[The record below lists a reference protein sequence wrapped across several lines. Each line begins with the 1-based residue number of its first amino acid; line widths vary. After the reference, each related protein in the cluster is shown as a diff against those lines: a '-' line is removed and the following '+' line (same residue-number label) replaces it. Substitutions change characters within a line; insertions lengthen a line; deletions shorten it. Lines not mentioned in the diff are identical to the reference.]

1 MGRRSALLS
10 WRLVLCLVCV
20 TRLVDASQAAVRPPV
35 QIEGLAGKYA
45 MAAYTSA
52 LTKGEKNLSKVES
65 DLRYF
70 HDILKSDSPDAS
82 KLRSFLTNPTVSS
95 QTRTTTVR

>member
-1 MGRRSALLS
+1 
-10 WRLVLCLVCV
+10 
-20 TRLVDASQAAVRPPV
+20 
-35 QIEGLAGKYA
+35 

-70 HDILKSDSPDAS
+70 HDILKSTS
-82 KLRSFLTNPTVSS
+82 
-95 QTRTTTVR
+95 

>member
-1 MGRRSALLS
+1 M
-10 WRLVLCLVCV
+10 
-20 TRLVDASQAAVRPPV
+20 
-35 QIEGLAGKYA
+35 EGKYA

-82 KLRSFLTNPTVSS
+82 KLRSFLTLSLIHI
-95 QTRTTTVR
+95 